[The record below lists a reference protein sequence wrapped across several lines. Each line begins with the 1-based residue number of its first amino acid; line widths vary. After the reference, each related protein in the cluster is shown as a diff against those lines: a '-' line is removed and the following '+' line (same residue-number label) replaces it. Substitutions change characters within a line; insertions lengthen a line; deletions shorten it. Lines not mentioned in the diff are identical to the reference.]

1 MPKKRKKTN
10 NKQLLRLEKQ
20 QITLEKKQLKELQDL
35 ENLEQQIKK
44 TITPKPLG
52 KITSRDFFKGIVG
65 AFIGVGVHYTF
76 TYGVEIS
83 EHLDILRAHFLY
95 LLSFI
100 VIILFIYATGFRKI
114 DIHRHALFFIPL
126 RVFILYITSLLVS
139 IFVLIIFYP
148 NFMALSFQTKYIQ
161 LATLLLPAGIGA
173 CTADLIGK
181 E

>member
-10 NKQLLRLEKQ
+10 KQLVKLEKQ

-35 ENLEQQIKK
+35 EKLEQQIKK
-44 TITPKPLG
+44 AVTPKPLG
-52 KITSRDFFKGIVG
+52 KITSRDFFKSLVG

-83 EHLDILRAHFLY
+83 QHLGVLRTHFLY

-100 VIILFIYATGFRKI
+100 IIILFIYATGFRKI
-114 DIHRHALFFIPL
+114 EIHKHTLFFIPL
-126 RVFILYITSLLVS
+126 RISILYITLLLVS
-139 IFVLIIFYP
+139 IFVLITFYP
-148 NFMALSFQTKYIQ
+148 NFMALPFQTKYTQI
-161 LATLLLPAGIGA
+161 ATLLLPAVIGA